1 MLAKDIQKKWEQTL
15 GKFAAKQDKNTYPG
29 RFRLPSP
36 SSIWLV
42 KLGLK
47 ITRTALAGKDYLLEV
62 AEKTRDSVVK
72 SLIDRLT
79 SEVRICWNLD
89 QALATAF
96 ALIRA
101 LPTTLC
107 D

>member
-1 MLAKDIQKKWEQTL
+1 MWEQTL
-15 GKFAAKQDKNTYPG
+15 GEFAAEQDKNTYPG

-36 SSIWLV
+36 SLIWLV

-47 ITRTALAGKDYLLEV
+47 ITRTALAGKDDLLEV
-62 AEKTRDSVVK
+62 AEKTRDSDVK
-72 SLIDRLT
+72 SLVDRLT